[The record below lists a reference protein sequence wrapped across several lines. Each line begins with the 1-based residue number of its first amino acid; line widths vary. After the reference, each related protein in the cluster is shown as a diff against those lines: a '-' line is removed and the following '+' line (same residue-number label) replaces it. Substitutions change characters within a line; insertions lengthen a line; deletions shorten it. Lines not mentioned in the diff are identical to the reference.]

1 MSNVERI
8 NDPFYIAPLLM
19 TTSAPLADQTKSALP
34 VLPWWKRHNP
44 DQQWEAY
51 LFLLPSFIGFVVF
64 VVIPVVAAFVLSFVN
79 WNLLSPPEYAG
90 VANYRQLL
98 TQDAVFRTVFGNTLY
113 FTVTIVPLQLM
124 LGLGLAV
131 VLNQGLRGMTA
142 YRVVYFMPVVTN
154 IVAAALVFQ
163 WIFNRDFG
171 IISAPLWRLAEI
183 TATPAFAPPDWLND
197 PTWAKPAVVLLTL
210 WKNVGFTMV
219 IYLAGLQ
226 AIPASLY
233 EAAKV
238 DGAGAWQRFRHLTVP
253 LVSPTTF
260 FLLIIQMIGAFQLFS
275 EAFVMT
281 RGGPAQATLTI
292 AYYIYQN
299 AFEFGRMGKAS
310 AIAWVLFVVI
320 FLFTFL
326 QNRLQRRWVHY
337 EVET

>member
-1 MSNVERI
+1 MAIPPTVVSKQNQVV
-8 NDPFYIAPLLM
+8 P
-19 TTSAPLADQTKSALP
+19 SA
-34 VLPWWKRHNP
+34 LPWWKRYQA

-51 LFLLPSFIGFVVF
+51 LFLLPSFLGFLIF
-64 VVIPVVAAFVLSFVN
+64 VLLPVLAALGLSFVD
-79 WNLLSPPEYAG
+79 WNLLSPPEFVG
-90 VANYRQLL
+90 VANYKQLL
-98 TQDAVFRTVFGNTLY
+98 SQDAIFRKVFGNTLF
-113 FTVTIVPLQLM
+113 FTVTIVPLQLT
-124 LGLGLAV
+124 LGLALAV
-131 VLNQGLRGMTA
+131 ALNQSLRGLTF
-142 YRVVYFMPVVTN
+142 YRLIYFMPVVTN

-171 IISAPLWRLAEI
+171 IISAPLWNLAE
-183 TATPAFAPPDWLND
+183 TTGLPLAPPDWLND
-197 PTWAKPAVVLLTL
+197 TKWAKPAVVVLTL

-226 AIPASLY
+226 AIPAQLY
-233 EAAKV
+233 EAAEV
-238 DGAGAWQRFRHLTVP
+238 DGASAWQRFRHITMP

-275 EAFVMT
+275 EAYVMT

-310 AIAWVLFVVI
+310 AIAWVLFAII
-320 FLFTFL
+320 FLATFL

-337 EVET
+337 EVEAA

>member
-1 MSNVERI
+1 MATLPPTA
-8 NDPFYIAPLLM
+8 DPSQPTDF
-19 TTSAPLADQTKSALP
+19 
-34 VLPWWKRHNP
+34 PWWKQYRP
-44 DQQWEAY
+44 TQQWEAY
-51 LFLLPSFIGFVVF
+51 LFLLPSFLGFIIF
-64 VVIPVVAAFVLSFVN
+64 VLIPVIAALGLSFVN
-79 WNLLSPPEYAG
+79 WNLLSAPEFSG
-90 VANYRQLL
+90 IANYRQLL
-98 TQDAVFRTVFGNTLY
+98 VQDDVFQKVFGNTLY
-113 FTVTIVPLQLM
+113 FTIAIVPLQLIM
-124 LGLGLAV
+124 GLLLAV
-131 VLNQGLRGMTA
+131 ALNQGLRGMTA
-142 YRVVYFMPVVTN
+142 YRVIYFMPVVTN

-171 IISAPLWRLAEI
+171 IISAPLWNLAE
-183 TATPAFAPPDWLND
+183 ATGVPALAPPDWLND
-197 PTWAKPAVVLLTL
+197 PQWAKPAVVILTL

-226 AIPASLY
+226 AIPTHLY
-233 EAAKV
+233 EAATV
-238 DGAGAWQRFRHLTVP
+238 DGASPWQRFRHITVP
-253 LVSPTTF
+253 MVSPTTF

-310 AIAWVLFVVI
+310 AIAWVLFLVI

-337 EVET
+337 EVEA

>member
-1 MSNVERI
+1 MATPPTVASKPSQVV
-8 NDPFYIAPLLM
+8 
-19 TTSAPLADQTKSALP
+19 SP
-34 VLPWWKRHNP
+34 VLPWWKRYRA

-51 LFLLPSFIGFVVF
+51 LFLLPSFIGFLIF
-64 VVIPVVAAFVLSFVN
+64 VVIPVLSALGLSFVN
-79 WNLLSPPEYAG
+79 WNLLSAPEFVG
-90 VANYRQLL
+90 LANYNQLL
-98 TQDAVFRTVFGNTLY
+98 VQDAVFRKVFGNTLY
-113 FTVTIVPLQLM
+113 FTVTIVPLQLI
-124 LGLGLAV
+124 LGLFLAV
-131 VLNQGLRGMTA
+131 ALNQGLRGLTF

-171 IISAPLWRLAEI
+171 LISAPLWNLAE
-183 TATPAFAPPDWLND
+183 ATEIPALAPPDWLND
-197 PTWAKPAVVLLTL
+197 PQWAKPAVVVLTL

-226 AIPASLY
+226 AISPQLY
-233 EAAKV
+233 EAAEV
-238 DGAGAWQRFRHLTVP
+238 DGASAWQRFRHITIP

-275 EAFVMT
+275 EAYVMT

-299 AFEFGRMGKAS
+299 AFQFGRMGKAS
-310 AIAWVLFVVI
+310 AIAWVLFAVI
-320 FLFTFL
+320 FLATFL

-337 EVET
+337 EIEV